1 MFIINKMKQILT
13 ERKNNKILFEEIALD
28 WLNHKKISIK
38 QSTYFKYLCSI
49 NKYILPELGNLSLN
63 DIRNYDFNLFV
74 EKLMQKK
81 YSSKN
86 IKNILYLLKSILH
99 YIEEKY
105 NYIFKIRNLI
115 IPKENR
121 KLLEILSN
129 KEKNKLENYCIN
141 ENTLK
146 SLGIV
151 VCLNTGLRIGEICA
165 LKWKN
170 IDLNKQILH
179 ITCTMQ
185 RIYNVQEKKTI
196 ISIDSPKT
204 KTSLRDIPISSK
216 MYNILIKLKKKY
228 NDEDFFLTGKT
239 DKFIEP
245 RNYQNTFK
253 KILKKCKIK
262 SYNFHI
268 LRHTFATNC
277 VGIGMDI
284 KSLSNIL
291 GHASVNITLN
301 QYVHSSYKTQKKF
314 LEKL

>member
-1 MFIINKMKQILT
+1 MKQILT

-196 ISIDSPKT
+196 ISIDSPKN
-204 KTSLRDIPISSK
+204 L
-216 MYNILIKLKKKY
+216 
-228 NDEDFFLTGKT
+228 
-239 DKFIEP
+239 
-245 RNYQNTFK
+245 
-253 KILKKCKIK
+253 
-262 SYNFHI
+262 
-268 LRHTFATNC
+268 
-277 VGIGMDI
+277 
-284 KSLSNIL
+284 
-291 GHASVNITLN
+291 
-301 QYVHSSYKTQKKF
+301 
-314 LEKL
+314 